1 MTASSLSD
9 FTLLINQQI
18 LTSEKLDTCL
28 SKTEAL
34 ITLGM
39 NARLQDLSENT
50 LYEYFW
56 VLSDF
61 LRKALQLN
69 NETLSFLTKLANSNW
84 QSCK

>member
-1 MTASSLSD
+1 MAASSLSD

-56 VLSDF
+56 VISDF
-61 LRKALQLN
+61 LREALQFN
-69 NETLSFLTKLANSNW
+69 NETLSFLTRLTNSNW

>member
-1 MTASSLSD
+1 MAASSLSD

-61 LRKALQLN
+61 LKKALQLN

-84 QSCK
+84 QSCN